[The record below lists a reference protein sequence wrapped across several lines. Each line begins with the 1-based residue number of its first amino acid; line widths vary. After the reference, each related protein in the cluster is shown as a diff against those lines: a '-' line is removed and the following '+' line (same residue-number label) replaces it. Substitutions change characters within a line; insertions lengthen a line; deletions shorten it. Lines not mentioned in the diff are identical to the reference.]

1 MNIGNSGEGNDISQ
15 STAGGSDSKGSPAM
29 QETRVQSPDWEDPL
43 EKGMATHCSFFP
55 GEFHG
60 QRNLAGYSQ
69 LVHKQWDMTEQ
80 LTI

>member
-43 EKGMATHCSFFP
+43 EKGMATHCSFFT
-55 GEFHG
+55 GEYHG

-69 LVHKQWDMTEQ
+69 
-80 LTI
+80 